1 MSGLCLL
8 CGRRFASGCRRRS
21 LPFNDR
27 ASARRFAS
35 CFAGPWRSA
44 RRGRAGF
51 GYYGLVLLRKVA
63 TRRFARYDETLL
75 RLCGLGVRQNPNI
88 DVANVIVRGE
98 LKPQILRRETIQDV
112 RLVLE

>member
-1 MSGLCLL
+1 MDDSDGVSPPACQDYVCSAGGASPPDVAAGLCPSTIEPLL
-8 CGRRFASGCRRRS
+8 GASP
-21 LPFNDR
+21 L
-27 ASARRFAS
+27 ASPALGVPPAGGVLDSGTTAS
-35 CFAGPWRSA
+35 F
-44 RRGRAGF
+44 
-51 GYYGLVLLRKVA
+51 
-63 TRRFARYDETLL
+63 DETLL